1 MISSLRV
8 RLEAELVGTATLA
21 GIVTGMVVIG
31 GRFDAIDRWA
41 LAVGSFVA
49 VTLPVA
55 GFQRVSGAHLNPAI
69 TLALVSSRKFPLTEA
84 GPYVVAQGA
93 GAFVG
98 SFVILVT
105 LGNYARLGATVP
117 VEGTLPEAWLAAWLA
132 EFGFT
137 VLLVGAALLLSFAG
151 PGRGGWRLLLPGAA
165 VGLSTY
171 LIGPWTGSSLNPVR
185 TLAPAVLSGTYT
197 DLWVYLTAI
206 PLAGI
211 IAALLWR
218 SLRSPA

>member
-8 RLEAELVGTATLA
+8 RLEAELVGTATLV
-21 GIVTGMVVIG
+21 GIGTGVVVAG
-31 GRFDAIDRWA
+31 GRLDGIDRWL
-41 LAVGSFVA
+41 LAVSWFVA

-69 TLALVSSRKFPLTEA
+69 TLALVLSRKFPRMDA
-84 GPYVVAQGA
+84 GPYIVAQLA
-93 GAFVG
+93 GAFAG
-98 SFVILVT
+98 SFAVLVT

-117 VEGTLPEAWLAAWLA
+117 VGGTLLGAWLA

-137 VLLVGAALLLSFAG
+137 LLLVGAALLLSFAG
-151 PGRGGWRLLLPGAA
+151 PGRGGWRLVLPGAV

-171 LIGPWTGSSLNPVR
+171 LIGPWTGSSLNPAR
-185 TLAPAVLSGTYT
+185 TLAPAVLPGTYT

-206 PLAGI
+206 PLART
-211 IAALLWR
+211 IAGVLWR
-218 SLRSPA
+218 SWGPPA